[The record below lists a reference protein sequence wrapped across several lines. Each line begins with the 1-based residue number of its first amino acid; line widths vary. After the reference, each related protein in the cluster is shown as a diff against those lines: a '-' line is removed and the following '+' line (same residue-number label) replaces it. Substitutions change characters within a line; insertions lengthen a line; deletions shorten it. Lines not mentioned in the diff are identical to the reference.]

1 MMLPGYHHSAAY
13 DHHAHHTH
21 HHHHA
26 AAAHA
31 ALYPHHGLPPPP
43 HGHDPSMAAMRPSR
57 LFFKMPRVVPKQA
70 ERFEE
75 EDIFKR
81 NTREQEV
88 GSMIRNF
95 QDSCVVFLKE
105 RVFIAFGQ

>member
-1 MMLPGYHHSAAY
+1 MLPGYHHTAGY
-13 DHHAHHTH
+13 DHNSYHAHAAAAH
-21 HHHHA
+21 HHHH

-31 ALYPHHGLPPPP
+31 ALYPHHGLP
-43 HGHDPSMAAMRPSR
+43 HGHDPAAMRPSR
-57 LFFKMPRVVPKQA
+57 LFFKMPRVVPKQR

-88 GSMIRNF
+88 GRN
-95 QDSCVVFLKE
+95 E
-105 RVFIAFGQ
+105 